1 VSTVPP
7 PKRQSKICANYLK
20 TNSEEIE
27 MKSEYEQG
35 IEAGLE
41 IATKM
46 INQEL
51 GTDFVSLGIILQHL
65 WKVKMGYTSINDLK
79 IIKPEPQFKKTY
91 CSQCGQEFGPGDG
104 GYSSCKNHPKVGVTA

>member
-1 VSTVPP
+1 MSTVPR
-7 PKRQSKICANYLK
+7 PKRQSKIYVNYLK
-20 TNSEEIE
+20 TNSEENE

-46 INQEL
+46 INKEL

-65 WKVKMGYTSINDLK
+65 WSVKMGYKSITESK
-79 IIKPEPQFKKTY
+79 E
-91 CSQCGQEFGPGDG
+91 S
-104 GYSSCKNHPKVGVTA
+104 A

>member
-1 VSTVPP
+1 
-7 PKRQSKICANYLK
+7 
-20 TNSEEIE
+20 

-35 IEAGLE
+35 IEAGMD

-51 GTDFVSLGIILQHL
+51 GTEFVSLGILLQHL
-65 WKVKMGYTSINDLK
+65 WKVKMGYSNINSLDVT
-79 IIKPEPQFKKTY
+79 KPKFKETF

-104 GYSSCKNHPKVGVTA
+104 GYSSCKSHAKKQARCRYDTDNN

>member
-1 VSTVPP
+1 
-7 PKRQSKICANYLK
+7 
-20 TNSEEIE
+20 

-35 IEAGLE
+35 IDAGLE